1 MFGRQIITPQRL
13 SAAGRGLRWQPLS
26 SETRRSFTPSAF
38 RYPRLRPGSRTST
51 VVRHDHVQPAEK
63 VPTRVEPEEAPKAD
77 TSSTP
82 PKQPRPR
89 RIPPQL
95 TQPHDI
101 WRAHSIHLELPPDAS
116 TIPVDEA
123 SGPPESYFS
132 KTPTKPKAPPAPGTL
147 TFEPTPTPTH
157 ALASKLLTTPTPT
170 FLHASSHL
178 RNTRANS
185 ALPEIAIIGA
195 SNCGKSTFLNAV
207 AHRAH
212 LARTSARAGHTTT
225 MNTYGLG
232 PAPPPAT
239 QARARARLG
248 PGERP
253 PRHALAVVD
262 TPGYGFGSRTAWG
275 DGILGYLARRTLLR
289 GVVVLLPADKEG
301 LAQRDAE
308 VLRMVASL
316 GRRVLVVLTKTDKLV
331 RAYRGP
337 EADGDLHGW
346 LRGRAAA
353 TVRAVRRACRGEKGT
368 LVPRVYLT
376 AAAMERREGEW
387 KSEPMGCH
395 RGMAGV
401 REAIMEMAGVGELL
415 APSGKKQAAKHDVH
429 SLEDVPAEKR
439 SETRDPEA
447 WGGETISFEDLEKM
461 YRKK

>member
-1 MFGRQIITPQRL
+1 MGYHKRASNTQLF
-13 SAAGRGLRWQPLS
+13 
-26 SETRRSFTPSAF
+26 
-38 RYPRLRPGSRTST
+38 
-51 VVRHDHVQPAEK
+51 HVKSQAPAEQ
-63 VPTRVEPEEAPKAD
+63 VPSRVEPEEAPKAD

-232 PAPPPAT
+232 PAPPPAA

-308 VLRMVASL
+308 
-316 GRRVLVVLTKTDKLV
+316 LV

-337 EADGDLHGW
+337 EADGDLHG
-346 LRGRAAA
+346 
-353 TVRAVRRACRGEKGT
+353 ACRGEKGT

-376 AAAMERREGEW
+376 AAAMERRE
-387 KSEPMGCH
+387 
-395 RGMAGV
+395 
-401 REAIMEMAGVGELL
+401 AIMEMAGVGELL
-415 APSGKKQAAKHDVH
+415 APNGKKQAAKHDVY